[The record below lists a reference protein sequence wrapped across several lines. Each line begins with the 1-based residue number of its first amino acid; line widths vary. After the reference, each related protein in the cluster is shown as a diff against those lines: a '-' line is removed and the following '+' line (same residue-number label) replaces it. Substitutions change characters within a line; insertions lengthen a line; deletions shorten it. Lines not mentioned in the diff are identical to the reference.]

1 MAALGAA
8 ALALTARLAGAQG
21 GGPQAPVGRCQLD
34 FQNRPA
40 THTNN
45 IQQPSGVYNSF
56 IGGGVE
62 ARCAAQ
68 GMTIVSDSAEYFGDV
83 RMLHLIGHVHYAE
96 PRVTLDSKLLT
107 YWMGEERLR
116 AEGDV
121 HTALPTGTTLDGPVV
136 EYYRAV
142 AGIRPSARMVAPQ
155 RPRIK
160 LVQPDS
166 AGKPAEPV
174 GVIANTVVM
183 DGDSLVYAS
192 GQVEI
197 TRPDLVATADS
208 AFLDSQR
215 ERARLMRR
223 PSIVGKGERSFT
235 LTGALIDLYAR
246 QRQLERLVSAGAAKT
261 VSEDVTL
268 TSDTLDLRIS
278 NRLLQRA
285 YSWGPSRAHAVSRTF
300 DIVADSLDLMMPGQR
315 ITEVRAVRRAF
326 AQSMPDTAK
335 IHSRERD
342 WLRGDTVVA
351 LFDTSRL
358 APAVRATR
366 GDSTRGQPRIRQLVA
381 NGRASSFYQM
391 PPQDTS
397 SGVPAANYVRGRK
410 IVVAFAE
417 QLVRSV
423 TITEQASG
431 VYLEPSPADSTPR
444 SGTATRGGKKP

>member
-1 MAALGAA
+1 M
-8 ALALTARLAGAQG
+8 ALAVLARVAGAQQ
-21 GGPQAPVGRCQLD
+21 PPAPVVGGRCQLD
-34 FQNRPA
+34 FENKPA

-45 IQQPSGVYNSF
+45 IQQPSGAYNSF
-56 IGGGVE
+56 IGGGVV
-62 ARCAAQ
+62 AHCAAQ
-68 GMTIVSDSAEYFGDV
+68 GMTIVADSAEYFGDV
-83 RMLHLIGHVHYAE
+83 RMLHLVGHVHYAE
-96 PRVTLDSKLLT
+96 PRVTLDSKILT

-142 AGIRPSARMVAPQ
+142 AGVRPSARMVAPQ

-160 LVQPDS
+160 LVQADS
-166 AGKPAEPV
+166 AGKPTEPV

-192 GQVEI
+192 GRVEI

-208 AFLDSQR
+208 AFLDSQH
-215 ERARLMRR
+215 ERARLMRG

-246 QRQLERLVSAGAAKT
+246 QRQLERLVSAGSART

-268 TSDTLDLRIS
+268 TSDTLDLRFS

-285 YSWGPSRAHAVSRTF
+285 FSWGASRAHAVSKTY
-300 DIVADSLDLMMPGQR
+300 DIMADSLDVVMPQQR

-326 AQSMPDTAK
+326 AQSVPDTVK

-351 LFDTSRL
+351 LFDTSRV

-366 GDSTRGQPRIRQLVA
+366 ADSTRDAPRIRQLVA

-397 SGVPAANYVRGRK
+397 SGLPAANYVRGRT

-417 QLVRSV
+417 QLVRNV
-423 TITEQASG
+423 TITERASG
-431 VYLEPSPADSTPR
+431 VYLEPSPIDSTPR
-444 SGTATRGGKKP
+444 RSRAGRAGKKP